1 MDQLV
6 NGIVHGQPV
15 EVIEIEQHQ
24 VCLEARGDL
33 TDFVSH
39 AEGTSAACCGQC
51 SHFAGTQPVVVVMA
65 A

>member
-24 VCLEARGDL
+24 VRFEARGDL
-33 TDFVSH
+33 ANFVSH
-39 AEGTSAACCGQC
+39 AERTSAARCG
-51 SHFAGTQPVVVVMA
+51 
-65 A
+65 